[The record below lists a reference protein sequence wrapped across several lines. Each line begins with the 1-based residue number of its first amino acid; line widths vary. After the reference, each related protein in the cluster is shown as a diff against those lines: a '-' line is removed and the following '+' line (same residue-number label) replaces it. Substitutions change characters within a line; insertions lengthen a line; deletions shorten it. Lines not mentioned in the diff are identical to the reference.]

1 LHNKLTLQS
10 TLPTFKNYHSEISIM
25 YGYEDLVF
33 RQKEVLFPDYIPDNL
48 PHREKEIKAISSI
61 INDALKNPSSISNIF
76 IYGPPGTGKTASV
89 KFIFRK
95 LEEETSAFPVYIN
108 CFRVSTRMGALYAIT
123 FEFFRKVRPT
133 RRIPSRRGVAYD
145 ELYDLLVS
153 ELRKSEVFPVICFDE
168 IDHLLP
174 RGSEVLYDLSRLK
187 EESIPVQLIMITND
201 QFVFMNVDPRIKSSL
216 RPVEEIPYK
225 PYTFEQMKEIIK
237 LRVEFAFH
245 KGVVDEEAIN
255 YLAEVATEMG
265 GDVRIARETLLRAGE
280 LAKKDRKYRVTVE
293 HVKNALSESQFS
305 KAKSMIDR
313 LSSNEKKIISLIPE
327 NGIFYPEFYELY
339 RKMYPSGVKDRML
352 RYYLE
357 RLARYGLI
365 TMERKGIGGSY
376 FIRLNIPKK
385 LL

>member
-1 LHNKLTLQS
+1 M
-10 TLPTFKNYHSEISIM
+10 YVSE
-25 YGYEDLVF
+25 DPVF
-33 RQKEVLFPDYIPDNL
+33 RQMEVLFPDYIPDHL
-48 PHREKEIKAISSI
+48 PHREKEIKAVSSI
-61 INDALKNPSSISNIF
+61 INSALKNRSQIANIF
-76 IYGPPGTGKTASV
+76 IYGPPGTGKTASIR
-89 KFIFRK
+89 FIFRK
-95 LEEETSAFPVYIN
+95 LEEETSAFTVYIN
-108 CFRVSTRMGALYAIT
+108 CFRVNTRMGALYTII

-153 ELRKSEVFPVICFDE
+153 ELKKTGAFPIICFDE

-187 EESIPVQLIMITND
+187 EEAIPAQIIMITND

-216 RPVEEIPYK
+216 RPVEEIPYRA
-225 PYTFEQMKEIIK
+225 YTLDEMKEIIRM
-237 LRVEFAFH
+237 RVEFAFQ
-245 KGVVDEEAIN
+245 KGVVDEEAMD

-280 LAKKDRKYRVTVE
+280 LAKKDGKFKVTVD
-293 HVKNALSESQFS
+293 HIKNALAESQFA
-305 KAKSMIDR
+305 KTKSMVEQ
-313 LSSNEKKIISLIPE
+313 LSSKERKIISLIPE

-339 RKMYPSGVKDRML
+339 RKVYPSGVRDRML

-365 TMERKGIGGSY
+365 SMERRGVGGSY
-376 FIRLNIPKK
+376 FIRLNVPRKV
-385 LL
+385 LSSF